1 MHIDCVQAFGKVP
14 VCPKKLG
21 ADLLSV
27 TAHKI
32 HGPKGCG
39 ALYIKKGVRIV
50 PRVFGGEQ
58 EKKIRPGTEAAP
70 LIAGFGAA
78 VNALPDI
85 KKQSA
90 EIAALNAYAKSKLL
104 EIPGI
109 KFNSGENASP
119 YILNVYIPTFM
130 RSQTVVQE
138 LSAEYGVYVSNG
150 SACAK
155 GKKAMCLPQC
165 TCPMKQPIKAFASA
179 FQGKARRRIAMSFAR
194 QLKIW

>member
-1 MHIDCVQAFGKVP
+1 MV
-14 VCPKKLG
+14 
-21 ADLLSV
+21 SV

-39 ALYIKKGVRIV
+39 ALYIKKGVRIL
-50 PRVFGGEQ
+50 PRTFGGEQ

-78 VNALPDI
+78 VDALPDM
-85 KKQSA
+85 KKQSE
-90 EIAALNAYAKSKLL
+90 EIARLNEYAKKLL
-104 EIPGI
+104 LQIPGV

-119 YILNVYIPTFM
+119 YILNVYIPSFM

-155 GKKAMCLPQC
+155 GKKSHVLAAMHLPDEIAD
-165 TCPMKQPIKAFASA
+165 KSI
-179 FQGKARRRIAMSFAR
+179 RISFSRESTAADCD
-194 QLKIW
+194 QLYAAVKDLVNKHPR

>member
-1 MHIDCVQAFGKVP
+1 MKNAPALVHIDCVQAFGKVP

-90 EIAALNAYAKSKLL
+90 EIAALNAYAKVSCW
-104 EIPGI
+104 
-109 KFNSGENASP
+109 KFRALNSTAAK
-119 YILNVYIPTFM
+119 M
-130 RSQTVVQE
+130 RR
-138 LSAEYGVYVSNG
+138 L
-150 SACAK
+150 
-155 GKKAMCLPQC
+155 
-165 TCPMKQPIKAFASA
+165 IF
-179 FQGKARRRIAMSFAR
+179 
-194 QLKIW
+194 

>member
-1 MHIDCVQAFGKVP
+1 M
-14 VCPKKLG
+14 
-21 ADLLSV
+21 
-27 TAHKI
+27 
-32 HGPKGCG
+32 
-39 ALYIKKGVRIV
+39 

-155 GKKAMCLPQC
+155 GKKSHVLAAMHLPDETADKSIRISFSRESTAADC
-165 TCPMKQPIKAFASA
+165 DELCAAIKDLVN
-179 FQGKARRRIAMSFAR
+179 KHPR
-194 QLKIW
+194 